1 MSPKSKVRKKPAKH
15 RDPRAA
21 ARHAAYEAH
30 RKSSRRKWTIVAGVG
45 LVVVL
50 VFAVTQVFDAG
61 TGDDPTVD
69 ATNTTV
75 ASTPAETPV
84 SLPTPAKGAS
94 ITGDTPCPN
103 ADGSSPRTT
112 SFAKAPPT
120 CIDTGKTY
128 TAEMQTSKGLV
139 TIALDPAHAP
149 KTVNSFVVLA
159 RYHYFDT
166 LPFHRIVKGFVV
178 QGGSVDA
185 SGNGG
190 PGYVIPDEL
199 PSENVYVPGVVAM
212 ANPGQ
217 PDSNGSQFFIVSGDA
232 SHLPASYSAFG
243 KVAAGMD
250 VVAAIDAV
258 GTPNSSPQAGAPTEV
273 VTIQSVTIKES

>member
-1 MSPKSKVRKKPAKH
+1 MSPKSKVRKKPAKY
-15 RDPRAA
+15 RDPRAQ
-21 ARHAAYEAH
+21 ARHAAYEAS
-30 RKSSRRKWTIVAGVG
+30 RKSTRRKWTLAAAVVLA
-45 LVVVL
+45 VVL
-50 VFAVTQVFDAG
+50 VFAATQVFDTGA
-61 TGDDPTVD
+61 GDDPTVD

-75 ASTPAETPV
+75 ASTPAGTPV

-120 CIDTGKTY
+120 CIVAGKTY
-128 TAEMQTSKGLV
+128 TADLQTSKGV
-139 TIALDPAHAP
+139 ITIALDSTAAP
-149 KTVNSFVVLA
+149 KTVNNFVVLA

-166 LPFHRIVKGFVV
+166 LPFHRIVQGFVV
-178 QGGSVDA
+178 QGGSPDA
-185 SGNGG
+185 TGSGG
-190 PGYVIPDEL
+190 PGYEVADEL
-199 PSENVYVPGVVAM
+199 PAENVYVPGAVAM

-232 SHLPASYSAFG
+232 SHLPPSYSAFG

-258 GTPNSSPQAGAPTEV
+258 GTPNSSPQAGAPTAV